1 MDPSGWFLAQ
11 ERAWQPALALLS
23 SMVCAALRS
32 NLITCSASV
41 GVWGWHGV
49 SFRFFFFFAKNRA
62 QHTTTR
68 ASPCFTNWV
77 DTVVSKHV
85 KIYV

>member
-1 MDPSGWFLAQ
+1 MDGVHHCGAYSWDDFYHWSPSGWFLAQ

-41 GVWGWHGV
+41 GV
-49 SFRFFFFFAKNRA
+49 
-62 QHTTTR
+62 
-68 ASPCFTNWV
+68 
-77 DTVVSKHV
+77 
-85 KIYV
+85 